1 MRNRTILILLLLLL
15 ASYLVSKYD
24 LITQAKIMAANIIY
38 GEELRK
44 IKGFLVVVEQA
55 NAGLKTE
62 GLSDESIRQELI
74 SRLERGGIKILREDE
89 WKKVP
94 TRPVLHLKI
103 ITDKNKESL
112 SSVVVTL
119 EVTTITAAL
128 QSSAVYSA
136 EKEKTIWLTSSIGEG
151 GNIKIREKIDE
162 LTKLFLKTYSG
173 K

>member
-15 ASYLVSKYD
+15 ASYFVSKYD
-24 LITQAKIMAANIIY
+24 LITQAKITAANIIY

-44 IKGFLVVVEQA
+44 IKGFLVVVEQT
-55 NAGLKTE
+55 NAGLKIE

-74 SRLERGGIKILREDE
+74 SRLEQGGIKILREDE

-103 ITDKNKESL
+103 IADKNKESL

-119 EVTTITAAL
+119 EVTTTTAAL
-128 QSSAVYSA
+128 QSSDVYSA

-162 LTKLFLKTYSG
+162 LTKLFLRTYSG